1 MRSVL
6 LAGGGTAGHV
16 APLLALADCLRRRD
30 PDIAITVLGTAEGLE
45 ARLVPAAGYPLA
57 IVPRVPM
64 PRSLSGDLGRLP
76 VRLKAAN
83 QAAAEAISG
92 SAAEVVIGFGGYVS
106 APAYIAARRLGVPI
120 VVHEANSRPGLAN
133 RLGARFTPYVACA
146 FPGTPLRG
154 VQVLGMPLRRQ
165 ITSLDAAARRALR
178 PEALAEFG
186 LSPERRTLLVT
197 GGSLGAQRLNETLAA
212 APELLGAGHQVL
224 HLSGRGKPGRP
235 ARAVAT
241 RAEPHYVVRE
251 YLDRMDLA
259 FAVADLVICRAGA
272 GTVCELTAIG
282 LPAVYVPL
290 PIGNG
295 EQRLN
300 AAPVVSAGGGLLVA
314 DAACTPDWV
323 RREIVPLLSNQAAL
337 TEMAAAAAGFGI
349 RDGDE
354 QLADL
359 VATAAAGRPGEKE
372 TRHDAAA
379 RHHTQTAEPVE
390 RLGAVHFIGMGGVGM
405 SGLARILCS
414 RGVRVSGS
422 DARDSVVLDG
432 LRELGARVCIGH
444 EAANLGDADTVVV
457 SSAIRATN
465 PELALARERGLRILH
480 RSQALASLMVGRRA
494 VAVAGTHGKTTT
506 TSMLTVALQ
515 AAGADPSF
523 AIGGEL
529 TGADADRASARE
541 GTGDVFVAEADESDE
556 SFLRYSPTVAI
567 VTNVEPDHLDHYGT
581 AEAVEAAFEAFADRI
596 VPGGRW

>member
-1 MRSVL
+1 M
-6 LAGGGTAGHV
+6 T
-16 APLLALADCLRRRD
+16 
-30 PDIAITVLGTAEGLE
+30 
-45 ARLVPAAGYPLA
+45 
-57 IVPRVPM
+57 
-64 PRSLSGDLGRLP
+64 
-76 VRLKAAN
+76 
-83 QAAAEAISG
+83 Q
-92 SAAEVVIGFGGYVS
+92 
-106 APAYIAARRLGVPI
+106 
-120 VVHEANSRPGLAN
+120 
-133 RLGARFTPYVACA
+133 
-146 FPGTPLRG
+146 
-154 VQVLGMPLRRQ
+154 
-165 ITSLDAAARRALR
+165 
-178 PEALAEFG
+178 
-186 LSPERRTLLVT
+186 
-197 GGSLGAQRLNETLAA
+197 
-212 APELLGAGHQVL
+212 
-224 HLSGRGKPGRP
+224 
-235 ARAVAT
+235 
-241 RAEPHYVVRE
+241 
-251 YLDRMDLA
+251 
-259 FAVADLVICRAGA
+259 
-272 GTVCELTAIG
+272 
-282 LPAVYVPL
+282 LPA
-290 PIGNG
+290 NT
-295 EQRLN
+295 
-300 AAPVVSAGGGLLVA
+300 A
-314 DAACTPDWV
+314 TT
-323 RREIVPLLSNQAAL
+323 
-337 TEMAAAAAGFGI
+337 TE
-349 RDGDE
+349 
-354 QLADL
+354 
-359 VATAAAGRPGEKE
+359 
-372 TRHDAAA
+372 
-379 RHHTQTAEPVE
+379 TAEPVE

-596 VPGGRW
+596 VPGGALVSSADDDGALRLSQSVRSRRSDVEVICYGEREGSDVRLVDVRPADGGIEVTFQPRAGLSVAGRELPRTGPLRLQVPGRHNAANAAAAWLAGCRLGSDPARLAAGLAGFGGTRRRFELKGRVAGIEVRDDYSHHPTEVAAALRGARTTLTTLADGGAGSRIVVIFQPHLFSRTRIFATAFGHALGLADEVIVLDVYAAREDPEPGITGELITREVPLPPQRVHFAPSLDDARQVALDLARSGDLVITMGAGDVTTLGPQLLSEWAARAERADQPGS